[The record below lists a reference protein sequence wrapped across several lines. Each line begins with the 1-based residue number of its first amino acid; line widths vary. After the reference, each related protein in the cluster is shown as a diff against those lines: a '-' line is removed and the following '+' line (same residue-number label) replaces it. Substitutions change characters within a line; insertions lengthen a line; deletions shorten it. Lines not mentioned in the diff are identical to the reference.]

1 MLMVM
6 NTDELPLPPLPIEEA
21 DRAMDSLLSPSY
33 DINPHGDPYLDIG
46 PHLGKLPYNRA
57 SFAASNRW
65 HIRNRWRCRKPGW
78 RSIEEIWHN
87 PPDQLKD
94 MIQSGSDNKKIISYL
109 KIRSYVASQFNP
121 HVAACL
127 YDMLCPPGGTVL
139 DPCAGWGDRLAAA
152 MGCGTV
158 GKYTGY
164 DANSLLQEG
173 YRSQIQRY
181 GSDLFSVEHTAF
193 EDVEVSEN
201 TVDLVFTCPPYYLA
215 ELYSVDPKQS
225 SYRYP
230 RYDEWRDG
238 FYSVLIENSCKFLKI
253 GGYLA
258 LAVSKGNYG
267 TDSTCYDLVGDAVS
281 VAASL
286 PIDFLGYMT
295 YPLGHIKTE
304 PILLWRRH
312 GR

>member
-1 MLMVM
+1 M
-6 NTDELPLPPLPIEEA
+6 NTNTLPLPSLPIEEA
-21 DRAMDSLLSPSY
+21 DRAMDSLLYPSY
-33 DINPHGDPYLDIG
+33 DVCSDEDPYPDIG
-46 PHLGKLPYNRA
+46 THLGKLPYSRA
-57 SFAASNRW
+57 SFSASNRW
-65 HIRNRWRCRKPGW
+65 HIRNRWKCRKPGW

-94 MIQSGSDNKKIISYL
+94 MIQAGSDDKKIVSYL

-127 YDMLCPPGGTVL
+127 YDMLCPVGGTVL

-158 GKYTGY
+158 GKYIGY
-164 DANSLLQEG
+164 DANPLLQEG
-173 YRSQIQRY
+173 YESQIQRY
-181 GSDLFSVEHTAF
+181 GSNLFSVEYAAF
-193 EDVEVSEN
+193 EDVEIEEGK
-201 TVDLVFTCPPYYLA
+201 VDLVFTCPPYYLA

-230 RYDEWRDG
+230 EYSKWLNR
-238 FYSVLIENSCKFLKI
+238 FYATMIENSCKSLKKD
-253 GGYLA
+253 GYLA
-258 LAVSKGNYG
+258 LAVSNGEYG
-267 TDSTCYDLVGDAVS
+267 TDSSRYDLVGDAI
-281 VAASL
+281 AAAALL
-286 PIDFLGYMT
+286 PMDFLGYMT
-295 YPLGHIKTE
+295 YPLGHLKTE